1 MEWHSKCLSYLFI
14 RSKCRRYDE
23 EIKIRGVHG
32 SDWFSLRRLRSNQI
46 ILVTHFVNSSKI
58 KLILFGLFWIL
69 LYRKKKFF
77 LLLVNISH
85 RQNWVGSIRM
95 YPLVHPFVMA
105 YGADLRL
112 FPAPTCKLTAQ
123 GKWNLFALNIMANR
137 QIKFGYL
144 WFAVS
149 KFIKSCA
156 FFFGHR
162 VLFTDACNLIIYFS
176 ISYTLMLRLGTLLAT
191 TSLASEREFEYS
203 SFMPSNLRFYSL
215 VILETNHL
223 TFLIPNH
230 KDVWAHLV
238 CQQG

>member
-69 LYRKKKFF
+69 IYRKKKFF

-123 GKWNLFALNIMANR
+123 GWVHCWPPLHWHLKENSSTQASCPPIWD
-137 QIKFGYL
+137 
-144 WFAVS
+144 
-149 KFIKSCA
+149 FIVWWSLK
-156 FFFGHR
+156 
-162 VLFTDACNLIIYFS
+162 LIISPFS
-176 ISYTLMLRLGTLLAT
+176 YQITKM
-191 TSLASEREFEYS
+191 SE
-203 SFMPSNLRFYSL
+203 L
-215 VILETNHL
+215 ILFVNKGWE
-223 TFLIPNH
+223 
-230 KDVWAHLV
+230 
-238 CQQG
+238 Q